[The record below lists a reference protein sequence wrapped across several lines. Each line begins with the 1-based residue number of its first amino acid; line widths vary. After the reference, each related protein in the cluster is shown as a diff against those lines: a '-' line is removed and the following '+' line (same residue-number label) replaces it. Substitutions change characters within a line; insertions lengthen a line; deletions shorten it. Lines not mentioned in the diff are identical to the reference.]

1 MMSVT
6 KPYNQ
11 GVSIVTL
18 NRILIILGILGLFVA
33 GVLSAQHIWRLD
45 IPCTTGGGCLT
56 VAQHPSSYFRG
67 IPVAYFGL
75 AGYFLLTALAIIR
88 GFTGQ
93 YYSKFLTLP
102 SYIGSAFGMIASLY
116 LQYISFTVIQAKCV
130 WCISS
135 ALIMV
140 LTFIFNTMLFGRM
153 GSKDSEIPPVS
164 NPKVLIAG
172 MAGILLA
179 SVGVA
184 GFTVGQN
191 QVGPKA
197 ELLDMKVA
205 ERLVPEPRS
214 SRNQLG
220 PDDAPVTLIEFAD
233 LCCPQCRSGLPKI
246 HDLVSRYPGK
256 IRVIY
261 RHFPIYQLPGHEMT
275 LRAVITSE
283 LAAQKGKFW
292 EFADAFSA
300 AEEAPKTPEGV
311 DSIAQTVGVTSE
323 EINKAIEDDNSI
335 PSKNLTRDF
344 EDASGLFGINSTPT
358 FMIYIKGMPIKKMTF
373 AQMMN
378 EIEREEIQ
386 KFLRK

>member
-1 MMSVT
+1 MSVT

-18 NRILIILGILGLFVA
+18 NRILIILGVLGLFVA
-33 GVLSAQHIWRLD
+33 GVLTVQHVRHLE
-45 IPCTTGGGCLT
+45 IPCTAGGGCLT
-56 VAQHPSSYFRG
+56 VAQHPTSYVRG

-75 AGYFLLTALAIIR
+75 AGYFLLTALAVIR
-88 GFTGQ
+88 GFTGK
-93 YYSKFLTLP
+93 YYEKLLTLP

-116 LQYISFTVIQAKCV
+116 LQYISFAVIQAKCI

-135 ALIMV
+135 AVIMV
-140 LTFIFNTMLFGRM
+140 LTFVFNTILFGRM
-153 GSKDSEIPPVS
+153 GSKESEEPPVS
-164 NPKVLIAG
+164 NPSVLLQG

-179 SVGVA
+179 SFGVA

-197 ELLDMKVA
+197 EMLDMKVA

-214 SRNQLG
+214 ARNQLG

-233 LCCPQCRSGLPKI
+233 LCCPQCRTGLPKI
-246 HDLVSRYPGK
+246 HDLVTRYPGK
-256 IRVIY
+256 IRVVY

-300 AEEAPKTPEGV
+300 AEEAPKTAEGV
-311 DSIAQTVGVTSE
+311 NSIAQTVGITGE
-323 EINKAIEDDNSI
+323 DIDKAIQDDDSI

-378 EIEREEIQ
+378 EIQREEIQ
-386 KFLRK
+386 KYLRP